1 MKRHIKIVFYALFFL
16 FLFSDQIFAMVVDF
30 HGRIQS
36 TYVVRDTDGFQHGVL
51 DETNGAQW
59 RNELKFDLAIRPEY
73 EGRPLVKID
82 KFFINYRGAY
92 DAIFDITD
100 KYDDVRDKSPD
111 DYELGKDDLK
121 YENDLREAF
130 IDILAETSTQTTMLR
145 IGRQI
150 VQWGEADGFNVMNV
164 INPQD
169 NSVLMFF
176 ETPDDLATPIWMGRL
191 DYSRRNLGFLENFNA
206 QLVATPDI
214 RPHLFS
220 VMDDNMDAPYAF
232 GFKQLKDKSL
242 EFIKLRADQFA
253 SFGPPF
259 DVIGGSASINDLEK
273 TAYPVLDQTIAPGI
287 NQIVQWHDNSA
298 SRGIDHLEYGG
309 RLTSSFGDV
318 NASLYYF
325 RGYQDD
331 GVMNF
336 SEFFTKGNFTFD
348 HPKQNYI
355 GASFNMY
362 IAPLNAVIRGEGNL
376 VDEVAILDLEDCW
389 GGQGA
394 LVQGLYLDGPENARG
409 YSMHKVYQGLL
420 GFDKDLWI
428 RKINSTSMIKTS
440 WQFYWKHIDDWD
452 YDKTWRPFDE
462 EDNYRLTC
470 FIWSDFWYGRIHPE
484 IFCMYDFEHVLMTMA
499 SVKYTYDGK
508 WFYKLTQMSFW
519 GDSDAISP
527 FTQPV
532 NLINTS
538 ELSFRVG
545 YEW

>member
-1 MKRHIKIVFYALFFL
+1 
-16 FLFSDQIFAMVVDF
+16 
-30 HGRIQS
+30 
-36 TYVVRDTDGFQHGVL
+36 
-51 DETNGAQW
+51 
-59 RNELKFDLAIRPEY
+59 
-73 EGRPLVKID
+73 
-82 KFFINYRGAY
+82 
-92 DAIFDITD
+92 
-100 KYDDVRDKSPD
+100 
-111 DYELGKDDLK
+111 
-121 YENDLREAF
+121 
-130 IDILAETSTQTTMLR
+130 
-145 IGRQI
+145 
-150 VQWGEADGFNVMNV
+150 
-164 INPQD
+164 
-169 NSVLMFF
+169 
-176 ETPDDLATPIWMGRL
+176 
-191 DYSRRNLGFLENFNA
+191 
-206 QLVATPDI
+206 
-214 RPHLFS
+214 
-220 VMDDNMDAPYAF
+220 MDAPYAF

-242 EFIKLRADQFA
+242 EFIKLRGNQFA
-253 SFGPPF
+253 GLGFTP
-259 DVIGGSASINDLEK
+259 VAGSESINDLEA
-273 TAYPVLDQTIAPGI
+273 TAYPLLEGAGLASIEAESGKTS
-287 NQIVQWHDNSA
+287 WHDNSA
-298 SRGIDHLEYGG
+298 TRGIDHLEYGG
-309 RLTSSFGDV
+309 RLTSSFGNV

-331 GVMNF
+331 GAMNF
-336 SEFFTKGNFTFD
+336 SEFFTKGVLSFD

-355 GASFNMY
+355 GASFNLY

-376 VDEVAILDLEDCW
+376 IDEVAVLDLEDCW

-394 LVQGLYLDGPENARG
+394 LVKAMALPMLPGDENARG

-484 IFCMYDFEHVLMTMA
+484 IFCMYDFENVLMTMA